1 MGTKTVDDVP
11 SETALFTALRRTIAH
26 KEYNNENFGPDY
38 LAEIFLPASYR
49 FLLRFAKIRDN
60 TKNKLAQA
68 MPGVNEHIIARTAF
82 FDGLFQDALKNQIPQ
97 IVMLGA
103 GYDSRAY
110 RFTKSN
116 KGTKFFELDAPPT
129 QDRKI
134 KCLKAAHIN
143 IPNEVH
149 FVPINFINQSLSNVL
164 EEAGYKNQE
173 QTLFIW
179 EGVSY
184 YLGWNSARGTLD
196 FVSRSS
202 NRDSVIA
209 FDYMISLSEENM
221 KATYGAAELMN
232 SMKQHHVGEELLF
245 SIKQGQIESFL
256 AEMNLSVIEHM
267 DHKAIE
273 QKYLMDDNGSLIG
286 KMAGSF
292 CFVCASPEKS

>member
-1 MGTKTVDDVP
+1 MVTKTVEDVP

-26 KEYNNENFGPDY
+26 KEYNNEKFGPDY

-49 FLLRFAKIRDN
+49 FFLRFAKIRDN

-82 FDGLFQDALKNQIPQ
+82 FDGLFLDALKDQVPQ
-97 IVMLGA
+97 IVLLGA

-116 KGTKFFELDAPPT
+116 KGTKIFELDAPPT

-134 KCLKAAHIN
+134 KCLKSAHVSM
-143 IPNEVH
+143 PEDVQY
-149 FVPINFINQSLSNVL
+149 VPINFINQSLSDVL
-164 EEAGYKNQE
+164 KKAGYKNQE

-184 YLGWNSARGTLD
+184 YLDWDSARGTLD

-202 NRDSVIA
+202 SQDNVIA
-209 FDYMISLSEENM
+209 FDYMISFSEENM
-221 KATYGAAELMN
+221 NATYGAAELMK
-232 SMKQHHVGEELLF
+232 SMKQHHEGEELLF

-256 AEMNLSVIEHM
+256 AEMNLRMIVHM
-267 DHKAIE
+267 DPKAIE
-273 QKYLMDDNGSLIG
+273 QKYLMEDNGSLIG
-286 KMAGSF
+286 SMAGSF
-292 CFVCASPEKS
+292 GFVCASPKKS